1 MVPPAAI
8 HSVMLCSRAGKQL
21 FGEAL
26 AAGGMQGFFPLIEQ
40 FRCAFARAAAH
51 CACPRKLA
59 FENQDLKARQCIQKR
74 ATH

>member
-1 MVPPAAI
+1 
-8 HSVMLCSRAGKQL
+8 MLSSRAGKRL

-40 FRCAFARAAAH
+40 FRCAFARATAH

-59 FENQDLKARQCIQKR
+59 IGNQDPKALQCIQER